1 MPWPVIPGLHS
12 ASTSLWSL
20 PRALFTR
27 SVPERHALQPPGEG
41 QTNVPAPAARFL
53 RGPMTPRSPVIAIYG
68 SSFPVWLF
76 AALAG
81 MILALV
87 LREVLIVTGLAR
99 HLPAPAVFHLSV
111 AVLSGV
117 GLYVLWIG
125 GYQ

>member
-1 MPWPVIPGLHS
+1 
-12 ASTSLWSL
+12 
-20 PRALFTR
+20 
-27 SVPERHALQPPGEG
+27 
-41 QTNVPAPAARFL
+41 
-53 RGPMTPRSPVIAIYG
+53 MTPRSPVIVIYG

-81 MILALV
+81 LVLALI

-111 AVLSGV
+111 AVLAGV

>member
-1 MPWPVIPGLHS
+1 
-12 ASTSLWSL
+12 
-20 PRALFTR
+20 
-27 SVPERHALQPPGEG
+27 
-41 QTNVPAPAARFL
+41 
-53 RGPMTPRSPVIAIYG
+53 MTPRAPVIALYG

-81 MILALV
+81 LVVALV
-87 LREVLIVTGLAR
+87 LREVLIATGLSR
-99 HLPAPAVFHLSV
+99 HLPAPAVFHLST